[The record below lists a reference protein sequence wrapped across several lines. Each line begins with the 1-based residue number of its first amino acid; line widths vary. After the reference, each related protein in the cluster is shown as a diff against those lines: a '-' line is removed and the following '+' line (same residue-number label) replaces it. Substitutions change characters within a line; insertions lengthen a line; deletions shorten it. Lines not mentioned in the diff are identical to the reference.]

1 MEYQKTVHLYVDA
14 DAIEACVDSMGSKT
28 SITVHGVDERG
39 KVATV
44 TGTVLKMELGH
55 ERFTTHGTLVILQ
68 IVK

>member
-1 MEYQKTVHLYVDA
+1 
-14 DAIEACVDSMGSKT
+14 MGSKT
-28 SITVHGVDERG
+28 SITVYGVDERG